1 MASFG
6 TIEKSNIAGYV
17 NSGATT
23 SHQKRI
29 ERDEEELRQLEAA
42 ARGETIEP
50 KEEEVEPNEQEQEV
64 KQEAVEKEEKL
75 SPEEKTYKKRYGDLR
90 VHLNAMTEKVKA
102 LEAQMESGTT
112 AITPP
117 KSEEDVRAWMEQ
129 YPDVAAIVEAIADK
143 KASERFAGAEE
154 RLSRIDAITAEVER
168 KKVEAAIRNEHSDFD
183 EIRDSDEFHEWVAK
197 QSKRTQDAVYENED
211 DAQAVIEV
219 IDLYKIKTGK
229 DAKTTKQKAKDA
241 ASSVITKRGRIDVDS
256 DGASLK
262 IKESTVNKMSMKEY
276 EAKADEIMEAIRTGN
291 FIYDLSGGAR

>member
-42 ARGETIEP
+42 ARGETTEP
-50 KEEEVEPNEQEQEV
+50 KEDEVEPNEQEQEV

-102 LEAQMESGTT
+102 LEAQMENGT
-112 AITPP
+112 AAVKPP
-117 KSEEDVRAWMEQ
+117 KSEEDVRAWMDE
-129 YPDVAAIVEAIADK
+129 YPDVAAIVEAIAEK

-154 RLSRIDAITAEVER
+154 RLSRIDAITADVER
-168 KKVEAAIRNEHSDFD
+168 KKVEAAIRSEHSDFD
-183 EIRDSDEFHEWVAK
+183 EIRDSDEFHDWVAK

-229 DAKTTKQKAKDA
+229 DAKATKQKAKDA

-262 IKESTVNKMSMKEY
+262 IKESAVNKMSMKEY

>member
-42 ARGETIEP
+42 ARGETTEP
-50 KEEEVEPNEQEQEV
+50 QEEEVEQPEQEV

-102 LEAQMESGTT
+102 LEAQMEGGT
-112 AITPP
+112 AAVKPP
-117 KSEEDVRAWMEQ
+117 KSEEDVRAWMDE
-129 YPDVAAIVEAIADK
+129 YPDVAAIVEAIAEK

-154 RLSRIDAITAEVER
+154 RLSRIDAITADVER
-168 KKVEAAIRNEHSDFD
+168 KKVEAAIRSEHSDFD
-183 EIRDSDEFHEWVAK
+183 EIRDSDEFHDWVAK

-229 DAKTTKQKAKDA
+229 DAKATKQKAKDA

-262 IKESTVNKMSMKEY
+262 IKESAVNKMSMKEY